1 MNEICL
7 VSLNSFVMF
16 KVKPVLGRLKITLVG
31 LAACLVTCA
40 LIFVN
45 IDESYLTSRET
56 GVRAI
61 PGVYNDESARTFEPD
76 AFRGEPDLQEQYMT

>member
-7 VSLNSFVMF
+7 VSLNFFVMF

-76 AFRGEPDLQEQYMT
+76 AFRGEPDLQE